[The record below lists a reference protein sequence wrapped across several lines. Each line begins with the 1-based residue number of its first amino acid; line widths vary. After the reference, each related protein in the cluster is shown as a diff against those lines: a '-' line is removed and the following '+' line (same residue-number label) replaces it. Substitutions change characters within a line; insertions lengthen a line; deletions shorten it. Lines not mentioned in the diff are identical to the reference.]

1 MRRLYSVL
9 TMMMLGAVALPA
21 CARTGRADPV
31 ERIRQADTNH
41 DGLISRDEF
50 MSARAARFDK
60 MDRNHD
66 GYLDDADLPR
76 FVSSR
81 AGAADKFHAVLQ
93 MADADHDGRVGHGEF
108 VDGGSRMFGMIDANH
123 DGVIDPDELRRASQR
138 LQALAGK

>member
-1 MRRLYSVL
+1 MRRFHSVL
-9 TMMMLGAVALPA
+9 TMMMLGVVALPA
-21 CARTGRADPV
+21 CARMGRADPV
-31 ERIRQADTNH
+31 EMIRQADANH

-81 AGAADKFHAVLQ
+81 TGAADKFHAAIQ
-93 MADADHDGRVGHGEF
+93 MADADHDGKVGREEF
-108 VDGGSRMFGMIDANH
+108 VDAGSRMFDMIDVNR
-123 DGVIDPDELRRASQR
+123 DGAIDQGELQRATQR

>member
-1 MRRLYSVL
+1 MTPLQKLIAGLFAGAFALTALADEMAESV
-9 TMMMLGAVALPA
+9 
-21 CARTGRADPV
+21 D
-31 ERIRQADTNH
+31 RQFKAQD
-41 DGLISRDEF
+41 
-50 MSARAARFDK
+50 A
-60 MDRNHD
+60 NHD

-93 MADADHDGRVGHGEF
+93 MADTDHDGRVGHGEF

-123 DGVIDPDELRRASQR
+123 DGVIDPDELQRASQR